1 MKPTPLGKTYLEYE
15 TEVKEYNLA
24 KTELAMQKVELGL
37 VDDLNKII
45 SEAKRVID
53 LQEDGLKWYNK
64 AVDARKQF
72 LVLLSDSIGIIQS
85 SEKYIP
91 KLPEQ
96 IQNITAK
103 LSTQAKE
110 LGIDAKQIKG
120 YVDALKLYG
129 ELTANAGRSKTFLQ
143 ELQKLK

>member
-85 SEKYIP
+85 SE
-91 KLPEQ
+91 
-96 IQNITAK
+96 N
-103 LSTQAKE
+103 
-110 LGIDAKQIKG
+110 
-120 YVDALKLYG
+120 
-129 ELTANAGRSKTFLQ
+129 TFLNYPD
-143 ELQKLK
+143 KYKT

>member
-1 MKPTPLGKTYLEYE
+1 MNVNNI
-15 TEVKEYNLA
+15 VK
-24 KTELAMQKVELGL
+24 
-37 VDDLNKII
+37 KII
-45 SEAKRVID
+45 SEAERVIN

-64 AVDARKQF
+64 AVVAHKQF
-72 LVLLSDSIGIIQS
+72 IVQLSDSIGIIQS

-103 LSTQAKE
+103 VSNQAKE
-110 LGIDAKQIKG
+110 LGLDAKQIKG
-120 YVDALKLYG
+120 YVEVLKLYG

>member
-1 MKPTPLGKTYLEYE
+1 MNTLQNVYDRLSD
-15 TEVKEYNLA
+15 
-24 KTELAMQKVELGL
+24 KTELAKHEVNLSL

-45 SEAKRVID
+45 SEAERVIS

-64 AVDARKQF
+64 AVDAHKQF
-72 LVLLSDSIGIIQS
+72 IVQLSDSIGIIQS

-103 LSTQAKE
+103 LSNQAKE
-110 LGIDAKQIKG
+110 LGLDAKQIKG
-120 YVDALKLYG
+120 YVEALKLYG

>member
-1 MKPTPLGKTYLEYE
+1 MNTLQNVYDRLSD
-15 TEVKEYNLA
+15 
-24 KTELAMQKVELGL
+24 KTELAKHEIDLSL

-45 SEAKRVID
+45 SEAERVID

-64 AVDARKQF
+64 AVDAHKQF
-72 LVLLSDSIGIIQS
+72 IVQLSDSIGIIQS

-103 LSTQAKE
+103 LSNQAKE
-110 LGIDAKQIKG
+110 LGLDAKQIKG
-120 YVDALKLYG
+120 YVEVLKLYG
-129 ELTANAGRSKTFLQ
+129 ELTTNAGRSKTFLQ